1 MIIFNQKIHFNSVIF
16 LTKHI
21 TCIFKINARVLTDV
35 NSERPRAADVH
46 LSLHSDLIPLLQWL
60 QASPPR
66 PWWSS
71 SSSPSWA
78 SSSWSYPGL
87 CFGFSA
93 AGETRTKSSAKG
105 EWIIFVA
112 QIKSV
117 KHSMT
122 HQFHSLNWYAFEC
135 ISIVLF
141 SQYNIFMYWE
151 TLPGKTKPTYLD
163 LCYETILKNCSQDF
177 KIHMLLFH
185 FKNYSLIT
193 TQKKTPFIN

>member
-1 MIIFNQKIHFNSVIF
+1 M
-16 LTKHI
+16 
-21 TCIFKINARVLTDV
+21 LTDV

-46 LSLHSDLIPLLQWL
+46 LSLHSDLIIIIPLLQWL

-141 SQYNIFMYWE
+141 SQYNYIHTTFFIENWGRSWTNSNRESWKVSGRCQYPRW
-151 TLPGKTKPTYLD
+151 TPVTRRRGRPATSRSGTSCSARYLWSMRG
-163 LCYETILKNCSQDF
+163 IL
-177 KIHMLLFH
+177 
-185 FKNYSLIT
+185 
-193 TQKKTPFIN
+193 